1 MCVRFVAKLGVSCT
15 GQSMQV
21 HAVASSFLG
30 CSTVASAETWAGRR
44 RGDHDHDCFV
54 CRVFCLKQI
63 LRHSNKSIY
72 IRYY

>member
-30 CSTVASAETWAGRR
+30 CSTVASGMSLSRGMARHVRR
-44 RGDHDHDCFV
+44 RGRAGV
-54 CRVFCLKQI
+54 VEIMTTIVLYVE
-63 LRHSNKSIY
+63 SSV
-72 IRYY
+72 